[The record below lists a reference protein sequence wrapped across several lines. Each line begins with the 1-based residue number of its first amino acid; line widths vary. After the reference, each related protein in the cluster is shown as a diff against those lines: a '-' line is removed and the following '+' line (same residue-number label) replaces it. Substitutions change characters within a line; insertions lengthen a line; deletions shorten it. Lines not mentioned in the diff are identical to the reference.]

1 MVSSKCLPLLGC
13 LYLVGGRTAHPPPSL
28 PLSSHP
34 SHFPPTHTPADYGSN
49 LGDFMEG
56 HDLKNLTKI
65 SSLEELHTTVATI
78 EESFC
83 TAER

>member
-1 MVSSKCLPLLGC
+1 MAVGYPANACRCWAACTWWAAGLPSLLPPARITPLPL
-13 LYLVGGRTAHPPPSL
+13 
-28 PLSSHP
+28 
-34 SHFPPTHTPADYGSN
+34 PTPTPADYGSN